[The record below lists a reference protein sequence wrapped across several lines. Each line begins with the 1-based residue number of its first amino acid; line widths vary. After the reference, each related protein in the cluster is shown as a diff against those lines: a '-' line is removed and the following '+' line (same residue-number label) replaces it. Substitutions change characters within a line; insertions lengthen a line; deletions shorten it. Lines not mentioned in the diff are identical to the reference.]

1 MILLKSSFDPTLHQG
16 CPLRF
21 ARALAASLFLISG
34 AACGG
39 GDLVLPED
47 QSPAEIVVVD
57 GNEQA
62 GPVGTELADSL
73 VVRVV
78 DAQDRPVPQVR
89 VAFELGAGAEG
100 GVTRPDTALT
110 DADGLAWSRWV
121 LGGTSGQQE
130 VDAEIVGASLTVTF
144 SAEAE
149 RTSAFRLE
157 RTSGNAQS
165 ANPDAELPD
174 PLVVRLVDEAGD
186 GVPGQAVAWVVA
198 IGDGAAAPAS
208 SDTDADGFAFTTW
221 TLGPETG
228 LQTLNAVVSGVG
240 VVSFTATAEGGGG
253 GGPSPDRS
261 TVTAS
266 PASIEAGSGL
276 STITVRVRDGSGA
289 AVSGATVTLAATGS
303 GNVLIQ
309 PSAPTGADGVATG
322 TLRSVMPE
330 TKVVSAVV
338 NGAVSIV
345 ETATVTVTAIPGPDH
360 LEFRVQPSDAEEKKE
375 ISPAVEVVIV
385 DAQGR
390 VVTVS
395 GVEIEIELL
404 EGDGETSDE
413 LDGDN
418 TRSTE
423 DGIAVFSNLRV
434 GSSNEDFRLRASA
447 PEMPELG
454 SVESASFNVED

>member
-1 MILLKSSFDPTLHQG
+1 M
-16 CPLRF
+16 RYV
-21 ARALAASLFLISG
+21 RALAASLSLVSG

-39 GDLVLPED
+39 GDLVLPDD
-47 QSPAEIVVVD
+47 QSPAEIVVVE

-62 GPVGTELADSL
+62 GAVGTELADSL

-78 DAQDRPVPQVR
+78 DAQDRPVQGIR
-89 VAFELGAGAEG
+89 VAFELGAGAG
-100 GVTRPDTALT
+100 GGDMSPDTALT

-121 LGGTSGQQE
+121 LGGTTGQQE
-130 VDAEIVGASLTVTF
+130 VDAAIVGASLAVSF

-149 RTSAFRLE
+149 RTSALRLE
-157 RTSGNAQS
+157 LTSGDEQS
-165 ANPDAELPD
+165 AAPGEELPD
-174 PLVVRLVDEAGD
+174 PLVVRLVDETGD

-198 IGDGAAAPAS
+198 IGDGAPAPAS
-208 SDTDADGFAFTTW
+208 SDTDAEGFASTTW
-221 TLGPETG
+221 TLGPEIE

-240 VVSFTATAEGGGG
+240 VVSFTATAVGGGG
-253 GGPSPDRS
+253 GGPSPGRS
-261 TVTAS
+261 TVSAS

-289 AVSGATVTLAATGS
+289 AVSGATVTLSATGS
-303 GNVLIQ
+303 GNVLTQ

-330 TKVVSAVV
+330 IKVVSALV
-338 NGAVSIV
+338 NGSVSIV
-345 ETATVTVTAIPGPDH
+345 ETATVTVTSITGPDH
-360 LEFRVQPSDAEEKKE
+360 LRFLEQPSDTKEKEK
-375 ISPAVEVVIV
+375 ISPAVEVAIV
-385 DAQGR
+385 DAQGN

-413 LDGDN
+413 LKGDR

-423 DGIAVFSNLRV
+423 DGIAVFPDLQV
-434 GSSNEDFRLRASA
+434 HSSNEDYRLRASA
-447 PEMPELG
+447 PGMPELG